1 MLVTVLILVSPA
13 FHVREVFVH
22 GNSRVNQADILR
34 RLNISQT
41 NNILLLDT
49 AAARERVMGNLFI
62 GDVTFRRDLP
72 GHLHVTVHE
81 RRPSAY
87 VQHTG
92 NFLVLDEFGRVIEI
106 RSQIREALPLLE
118 GLQFTR
124 VQLGELLEVEN
135 ETDFIAVVQYAQL
148 LTFYNLIHRIDHI
161 NVSDPANIRILIDY
175 TEFHMGRGVADADMK
190 VRTIIAVLEQKP
202 DPNIRRGI
210 FNMKTIE
217 SDFFFQLIQ

>member
-1 MLVTVLILVSPA
+1 MLTSVLILVSPA
-13 FHVREVFVH
+13 FQVREVFVH
-22 GNSRVNQADILR
+22 GNSRVNEADILT
-34 RLNISQT
+34 RLNISRT
-41 NNILLLDT
+41 NNILLLNTD
-49 AAARERVMGNLFI
+49 AARERVMGNLLI

-106 RSQIREALPLLE
+106 RPQIREALPLLE

-124 VQLGELLEVEN
+124 VQLGEVLEVEN
-135 ETDFIAVVQYAQL
+135 ETDFVTVVQYTQL
-148 LTFYNLIHRIDHI
+148 LTFHNLIHRIDHI
-161 NVSDPANIRILIDY
+161 NVSDPTNIRILVDY
-175 TEFHMGRGVADADMK
+175 TEFHMGSGVADADMK
-190 VRTIIAVLEQKP
+190 VRTIVAVLDQRP

-210 FNMKTIE
+210 FRMKTIN
-217 SDFFFQLIQ
+217 SDFFFELIQ